1 MIRERF
7 ETEMEEIL
15 FFWNNILSLKIS
27 SNQVDTFGTER
38 YAKDSKLQS
47 QNVSD
52 YRKYSTECPIECV
65 CLLHLRRGLYI
76 KDSTWLSSFANEE
89 MSRYCCRIMKNRDN
103 YSFDLSVYYY
113 GYQLK
118 FLPIEL
124 LT

>member
-1 MIRERF
+1 MIREQF
-7 ETEMEEIL
+7 EKEMEKIL

-27 SNQVDTFGTER
+27 LNKVDTFSTQR
-38 YAKDSKLQS
+38 YAKDSELQS
-47 QNVSD
+47 RNVSD
-52 YRKYSTECPIECV
+52 HRKYSTECRIECV
-65 CLLHLRRGLYI
+65 CFTLRRGLYI